1 MTGDGTSG
9 SVTELAH
16 AIVQPAGWP
25 RPKGYANGVLTGP
38 GRMLFIAGQI
48 GWDTDERLVST
59 AFVPQFAKALDNVVA
74 VLRAAGGEPR
84 DLVRLTVY
92 VTDKHAYR
100 AAARELGAL
109 YRERL
114 GKTYVAMSL
123 VQVADLLEDGA
134 QVEIE
139 ATAVLPLEPAAQ

>member
-1 MTGDGTSG
+1 MSGDGKTG
-9 SVTELAH
+9 TEVAH
-16 AIVQPAGWP
+16 AVVQPEGWP

-38 GRMLFIAGQI
+38 GRLLFIAGQI
-48 GWDTDERLVST
+48 GWGTDERLVSSE
-59 AFVPQFAKALDNVVA
+59 FVPQFAKALDNVVA

-84 DLVRLTVY
+84 HLVRLTVY
-92 VTDKHAYR
+92 VTDKHVYR
-100 AAARELGAL
+100 AAARELGAI

-139 ATAVLPLEPAAQ
+139 ATAVLPLEPAAE

>member
-1 MTGDGTSG
+1 MSG
-9 SVTELAH
+9 AEDPKARH
-16 AIVQPAGWP
+16 AIVQPEGWP

-48 GWDTDERLVST
+48 GWGTDERLVSPE
-59 AFVPQFAKALDNVVA
+59 FVPQFAKALDNVVA
-74 VLRAAGGEPR
+74 VLRAAGGEPQ

-100 AAARELGAL
+100 AAARELGDL

-114 GKTYVAMSL
+114 GKTYVAMAL

-139 ATAVLPLEPAAQ
+139 ATAVLPLEPAAE